1 MSPNRLERA
10 TLSIAG
16 IPAPKGSRT
25 VGTRKNGSHYTRESS
40 PGVKS
45 WVEAVAYSARANRP
59 KGQALAPPY
68 EIELAF
74 YMPQGK
80 TAKWPWPSTCDTDK
94 LCRGVLD
101 GLVQGGLL
109 VDDRHVVKLVASKEF
124 GTPGVAVTVR

>member
-1 MSPNRLERA
+1 M

-25 VGTRKNGSHYTRESS
+25 VRIGKNGKPYTHESS
-40 PGVKS
+40 ATAKS

-68 EIELAF
+68 EVELAF
-74 YMPQGK
+74 HMPRGA
-80 TAKWPWPSTCDTDK
+80 TSKWAWPSTCDTDK
-94 LCRGVLD
+94 LARGVLD

-109 VDDRHVVKLVASKEF
+109 VDDRHVVKLVASKGF
-124 GTPGVAVTVR
+124 GTPGVSVVVR